1 MVRAGEQRL
10 KLMFFG
16 TPPFAARCLEALLDG
31 PHPVVA
37 VVTRPDRPTG
47 RGMLER
53 PSAVKTLALAH
64 SLPLLQPATAKGPEL
79 RDAIERHRPDLGVV
93 VAYGRILPAD
103 VLAAAPLGFI
113 NAHASL
119 LPALRG
125 AAPIERAILEG
136 YRETGVTIM
145 QMNERMDAGAII
157 AARSLPIDEEAD
169 RETLTSALAEVAAE
183 LLPETIDAIARGTAT
198 RTPQD
203 ESQAT
208 YAPPIDKHEAA
219 IDWTEPAE
227 NVARRVR
234 AFRPRPGAYA
244 FDNGRRLKILD
255 ARPTSA
261 SGEPGAVLRAE
272 DAGILVA
279 CGEGAVLV
287 STVQP
292 EGKRPMP
299 VADYLR
305 GRKGPPLSR
314 LDGGR

>member
-1 MVRAGEQRL
+1 MEQSGKQRL

-16 TPPFAARCLEALLDG
+16 TPPFAARCLEALLGG
-31 PHPVVA
+31 PHPVAA
-37 VVTRPDRPTG
+37 VVTRPDKPAG
-47 RGMLER
+47 RGMVER

-64 SLPLLQPATAKGPEL
+64 SLPVLAPASAKGPEL
-79 RDAIERHRPDLGVV
+79 CEAIERYRPDLGVV

-145 QMNERMDAGAII
+145 QMNERMDAGDII
-157 AARSLPIDEEAD
+157 AARTVPIDDEAD

-183 LLPETIDAIARGTAT
+183 LLPETIEAIARGTAR

-203 ESQAT
+203 DSQAT
-208 YAPPIDKHEAA
+208 YAPPIDKREAA
-219 IDWTEPAE
+219 IDWSEPAE
-227 NVARRVR
+227 KVARRVR

-244 FDNGRRLKILD
+244 FDNGRRLKILG
-255 ARPTSA
+255 ARPTGG
-261 SGEPGAVLRAE
+261 SGQPGAVLQTDKE
-272 DAGILVA
+272 GMLVA
-279 CGEGAVLV
+279 CGRDAVLV

-299 VADYLR
+299 AADYLR
-305 GRKGPPLSR
+305 GRKGPPLMR